1 MEWAPDGKGLQFS
14 MIRNGAENIWEL
26 PLAGGE
32 PRQITNFTADR
43 IFDFVDG
50 RWQDVADVAGDGN
63 RDVILLS
70 NFR

>member
-1 MEWAPDGKGLQFS
+1 MV
-14 MIRNGAENIWEL
+14 RNGAENIWEL
-26 PLAGGE
+26 PLAGGQ

-43 IFDFVDG
+43 IFDFRWMADG
-50 RWQDVADVAGDGN
+50 KTLLMSRGTVN